1 MITYIPL
8 FERGVGVCHIRNSI
22 IFLNFTL
29 IRYLQFFLL
38 FTLVL
43 FVLPASA
50 QKNDT
55 LYFLNGDR
63 ISGEIKQYKY
73 GFMTYKTYGV
83 STVQV
88 KYDKI
93 ATFYSQKDFEIILK
107 DGRRRFG
114 SLDTSSLKQYVN
126 IIITNDTLL
135 TPLIEIVEIT
145 PIKNS
150 FLKRMDGNVELG
162 YSYSKASTVSQLTFS
177 GEVKYIHRNYFT
189 KLKANSNYTDQS
201 DKDEI
206 RKNDAT
212 LSFYRRLRKSWFGV
226 GEMSGEQNSEL
237 GLDLRLQAGIGI
249 GNEIVHTNSNNLLAA
264 AGIVVNKEWPSD
276 TSATRQN
283 TDAFA
288 SLSYRLFRFKDPDID
303 ITSNLTTYPSL
314 TVKDRWRI
322 NYDIKI
328 KIEIVNDLYF
338 SLSFYINYDSKPP
351 SETAAKDDYSI
362 ITSIGYSF

>member
-1 MITYIPL
+1 MNRTIL
-8 FERGVGVCHIRNSI
+8 K
-22 IFLNFTL
+22 
-29 IRYLQFFLL
+29 YLQLFLL

-43 FVLPASA
+43 FVFQASA

-93 ATFYSQKDFEIILK
+93 NTFYSSKSFEIILK

-114 SLDTSSLKQYVN
+114 TIDTSSLKQYVN
-126 IIITNDTLL
+126 IVITNDRLL

-150 FLKRMDGNVELG
+150 FFKRMDGSVDLG
-162 YSYSKASTVSQLTFS
+162 YSYKKATTISQITFS
-177 GEVKYIHRNYFT
+177 GNVKYTHRNYFSE
-189 KLKANSNYTDQS
+189 LKANSNYTEQTDQ
-201 DKDEI
+201 DVTK
-206 RKNDAT
+206 KNDAALT
-212 LSFYRRLRKSWFGV
+212 FYRRLKKSWFGV
-226 GEMSGEQNSEL
+226 GGMGSEQNSEL
-237 GLDLRLQAGIGI
+237 GLDLRIQAGLGI
-249 GNEIVHTNSNNLLAA
+249 GNEIIHTNSNNLLAS
-264 AGIVVNKEWPSD
+264 AGFVINQEWSAD
-276 TSATRQN
+276 TTATRQN
-283 TDAFA
+283 VDAFA
-288 SLSYRLFRFKDPDID
+288 SLAYRLFRFKDPEID
-303 ITSNLTTYPSL
+303 ITSNLSTYPSL
-314 TVKDRWRI
+314 TVKDRLRI

-338 SLSFYINYDSKPP
+338 SLSYYINYDSKPA

-362 ITSIGYSF
+362 TTSVGYTF

>member
-1 MITYIPL
+1 MISNTKPYL
-8 FERGVGVCHIRNSI
+8 KNY
-22 IFLNFTL
+22 L
-29 IRYLQFFLL
+29 ILL
-38 FTLVL
+38 LVL
-43 FVLPASA
+43 ISNLLIA

-73 GFMTYKTYGV
+73 GFMSYKTYGV

-93 ATFYSQKDFEIILK
+93 ATFYSRKSFEIILK

-114 SLDTSSLKQYVN
+114 SIDTSSLKQYVN
-126 IIITNDTLL
+126 IVITNDTIL

-150 FLKRMDGNVELG
+150 FFRRMDGSVDLG
-162 YSYSKASTVSQLTFS
+162 YSYKKATTISQITFS
-177 GEVKYIHRNYFT
+177 GNLKYTHRNYFT
-189 KLKANSNYTDQS
+189 ELKVNSNYTEQS
-201 DKDEI
+201 DQDET
-206 RKNDAT
+206 RKNDANLT
-212 LSFYRRLRKSWFGV
+212 FYRRLRKSWFGV
-226 GEMSGEQNSEL
+226 GGINSEQNSEL
-237 GLDLRLQAGIGI
+237 GLDLRIQAGLGI
-249 GNEIVHTNSNNLLAA
+249 GNEIIHTNSNNLLAST
-264 AGIVVNKEWPSD
+264 GIVVNKEWSAD

-283 TDAFA
+283 IDAFA

-303 ITSNLTTYPSL
+303 ITSNFSTYPSL

-322 NYDIKI
+322 NYDIKV
-328 KIEIVNDLYF
+328 KIEIVDDLYF
-338 SLSFYINYDSKPP
+338 SLSYYINYDSKPP

-362 ITSIGYSF
+362 TTSVGYSF